1 MLAIGRNGSGIILS
15 PLESSDI
22 VGILIKYKDAI
33 INPKYVRFT
42 FAVLNKFLIFI
53 FLKKKNAKVSTKD
66 GPRISILTS

>member
-42 FAVLNKFLIFI
+42 FAVLNKFLI
-53 FLKKKNAKVSTKD
+53 LYSSKKRMPKSA
-66 GPRISILTS
+66 PRTGQE

>member
-33 INPKYVRFT
+33 INPQYVRLT
-42 FAVLNKFLIFI
+42 FAVLNKLLIFNL
-53 FLKKKNAKVSTKD
+53 LK
-66 GPRISILTS
+66 

>member
-33 INPKYVRFT
+33 INPQYVRLT
-42 FAVLNKFLIFI
+42 FAVLNKLLIFI
-53 FLKKKNAKVSTKD
+53 FFRKKNAKVRTKD